1 MFNSPFRKEALDNRN
16 QRQQLDHLLKVTAPH
31 ERIIV
36 AGIAV
41 VLLALVAWAVFGR
54 IPAGVT
60 ADGVLV
66 KSGDRID
73 VVALES
79 GQLLSY
85 LIEPGDRVEAGSQ
98 IARQSLPTIERQIS
112 ALRERMDLIQ
122 AQASALGTSPNLA
135 SIRESILQ
143 LQAQRTARELLVS
156 HGTGEVM
163 ALGASPG
170 QFLTPGAAVALI
182 RGTDAESLKAVV
194 RVAARVAQRIEPG
207 MRAVVEVDLA
217 GEAMDVVDGAVAAV
231 TRDPAPHWLTRLLPA
246 QDDSEH
252 LVEVVFDPAA
262 AFATKDG
269 TPCRVRIEF
278 GSYSP
283 IAIFNFVRS

>member
-41 VLLALVAWAVFGR
+41 VLTALVAWAVFGR

-85 LIEPGDRVEAGSQ
+85 LIEPGDRVEAGSA

-156 HGTGEVM
+156 HGAGEVM

-170 QFLTPGAAVALI
+170 QFLTPGTAVALI

-194 RVAARVAQRIEPG
+194 RVASRVAQRIEPG
-207 MRAVVEVDLA
+207 MRAVVEIDLA
-217 GEAMDVVDGAVAAV
+217 GEAMDVVDGEVASV

-252 LVEVVFDPAA
+252 LVEVVFDPSA

-269 TPCRVRIEF
+269 TRCRVRIEF